1 MNELEKISAIGGRD
15 PASLFGSGDRAA
27 LLRDALD
34 QVHYGV
40 VVTTAGSALDEVKVS
55 YVNHGFTA
63 VTGYSASEVIGSAL
77 TLLHGPKS
85 DPDVIDRMTKA
96 MADGKHFE
104 TSLTS
109 YGKSGKELILDWR
122 LSPMYGDVSQVIHWV
137 CTLLDVT
144 DRVAEQL
151 TLRDSLQ
158 QLVDRAEG
166 RTLEL
171 AKINIRLN
179 REIADRENAEAAQRE
194 IQSRYDS
201 AIKAGNVGLWE
212 WDILSD
218 DLFIDPHL
226 KAMLG
231 YEDNEISNH
240 MQAWLEHVHPEDR
253 DMVRAEYA
261 AHLEGRTGEFL
272 SEHRMLHK
280 DGSVRWFFARG
291 NAVRN
296 ENGIANRMSGSHNEI
311 TLRKR
316 FEQELHKAKEEAESA
331 NRAKSSFLA
340 SVSHELRTPLNAILG
355 FSEIIKDETFGPVG
369 LKRYT
374 EYARDIHDSGNHL
387 LSLINDILDI
397 SKIEAG
403 KFQLS
408 KESFDLGALI
418 QECLRLVQVRADK
431 GDISLRYKPQELPD
445 ILADK
450 RAVKQALINLLTNAV
465 KFTEPGGW
473 VAAEVRADGDCFII
487 AVEDNGIGIAKSDIA
502 KLGKVF
508 TQIANPTRRNRD
520 GTGLGLAITKSIIEL
535 HGGSFAIDS
544 EMGKGTRVTF
554 TLPRG

>member
-1 MNELEKISAIGGRD
+1 
-15 PASLFGSGDRAA
+15 
-27 LLRDALD
+27 
-34 QVHYGV
+34 
-40 VVTTAGSALDEVKVS
+40 
-55 YVNHGFTA
+55 
-63 VTGYSASEVIGSAL
+63 
-77 TLLHGPKS
+77 
-85 DPDVIDRMTKA
+85 
-96 MADGKHFE
+96 
-104 TSLTS
+104 
-109 YGKSGKELILDWR
+109 
-122 LSPMYGDVSQVIHWV
+122 
-137 CTLLDVT
+137 
-144 DRVAEQL
+144 
-151 TLRDSLQ
+151 
-158 QLVDRAEG
+158 
-166 RTLEL
+166 
-171 AKINIRLN
+171 
-179 REIADRENAEAAQRE
+179 
-194 IQSRYDS
+194 
-201 AIKAGNVGLWE
+201 
-212 WDILSD
+212 
-218 DLFIDPHL
+218 
-226 KAMLG
+226 MLG
-231 YEDNEISNH
+231 YEDDEISNH

-473 VAAEVRADGDCFII
+473 VAAEVRADGDGFII